1 MSELET
7 IKKEW
12 SPNLWSECWLNRPAN
27 YGGKILLVTDVA
39 VAAKE
44 GRGDTIPLLATLLLI
59 SFIHHVLRARMTCS
73 KGPQV
78 KTTGRRSE
86 DTGSVNG
93 AHTLATDLP
102 RCLILHDLKMS
113 RSVTTWIVS
122 SLSHM
127 YRHIKKIMCLHLFFN
142 MQKRTV
148 I

>member
-1 MSELET
+1 MALYK
-7 IKKEW
+7 IWILKW
-12 SPNLWSECWLNRPAN
+12 ILNF
-27 YGGKILLVTDVA
+27 KILLVTDVA
-39 VAAKE
+39 VAAIE
-44 GRGDTIPLLATLLLI
+44 GRGNTIPLLDTHLLI

-78 KTTGRRSE
+78 ETIGCRSE

-102 RCLILHDLKMS
+102 HCLIHHDLKMS

-127 YRHIKKIMCLHLFFN
+127 Y
-142 MQKRTV
+142 
-148 I
+148 